1 MIKNNKITRENNMEQ
16 RKLMVVDNDLD
27 TLVILSTV
35 FEIEGMEIVPV
46 DDLRKCLTELERG
59 LEGVI
64 LIDIMMPYVDG
75 WAIIRNIIREGFM
88 ENNRLIILTAEKYP
102 DEKMDEFNEYIDDYI
117 TKPFEVRYLVS
128 SVKRSFERLEKIKKQ
143 QFA

>member
-1 MIKNNKITRENNMEQ
+1 MEK
-16 RKLMVVDNDLD
+16 RKLMVVDNDLH

-35 FEIEGMEIVPV
+35 FEIEGMEIIPV
-46 DDLRKCLTELERG
+46 EDLRKCLAELEKG

-88 ENNRLIILTAEKYP
+88 ENNRLIILTAERYP
-102 DEKMDEFNEYIDDYI
+102 SEKMDEFDEYIDDYI
-117 TKPFEVRYLVS
+117 TKPFDVRYLVN
-128 SVKRSFERLEKIKKQ
+128 SVKRSFERLEIAKKKQ
-143 QFA
+143 FA